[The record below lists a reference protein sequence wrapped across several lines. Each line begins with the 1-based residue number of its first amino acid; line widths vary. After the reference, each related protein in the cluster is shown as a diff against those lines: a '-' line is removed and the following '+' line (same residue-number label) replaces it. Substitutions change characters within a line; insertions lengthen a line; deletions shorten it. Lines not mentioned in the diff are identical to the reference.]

1 MQLRIE
7 RTERERGIWIELE
20 FGSQYLV
27 KNDSEKAFQVFTDKV
42 FNGADGLCI
51 TREHPAKVK
60 RRYGLERTPVVW
72 LTAERIEGQQTVDSL
87 IDLSILIGN
96 FLQRVKRGIVLLDGF
111 EYLIT
116 NHGFNSFI
124 KFLQFIRDR
133 FERSNSILI
142 APLLEEALDMK
153 EARLIEREM
162 KPLTVS
168 NVRSEEARLT
178 VLAT

>member
-1 MQLRIE
+1 MSW
-7 RTERERGIWIELE
+7 TELDLG
-20 FGSQYLV
+20 GQYLV
-27 KNDSEKAFQVFTDKV
+27 KNDLEKAFEVFTDRV
-42 FNGADGLCI
+42 LSGLDGLCI

-60 RRYGLERTPVVW
+60 RRYGLDRVPIIW
-72 LTAERIEGQQTVDSL
+72 LSAERIEGQITVDSL

-96 FLQRVKRGIVLLDGF
+96 FLQKVKRGIVLLDGF

-124 KFLQFIRDR
+124 RFLQFIKDR

-153 EARLIEREM
+153 ETKLIEREM
-162 KPLTVS
+162 KPLTTS
-168 NVRSEEARLT
+168 NMQSEKARLT

>member
-1 MQLRIE
+1 M
-7 RTERERGIWIELE
+7 EL
-20 FGSQYLV
+20 GGQYLV
-27 KNDSEKAFQVFTDKV
+27 KNNLEKAFEVFTEKV
-42 FNGADGLCI
+42 LNGADGLCI

-60 RRYGLERTPVVW
+60 RRHGLERTPVVW
-72 LTAERIEGQQTVDSL
+72 LSAERIQGQPTVDSL

-96 FLQRVKRGIVLLDGF
+96 FLQRVKHGIVLLDGL

-116 NHGFNSFI
+116 NHGFSSFI
-124 KFLQFIRDR
+124 KFLQSIRDR

-142 APLLEEALDMK
+142 APLLEEALDVK

>member
-1 MQLRIE
+1 VE
-7 RTERERGIWIELE
+7 KGTIELE
-20 FGSQYLV
+20 FDSQYLI
-27 KNDSEKAFQVFTDKV
+27 KNDLDKAFKV
-42 FNGADGLCI
+42 FIDKILSGSDGLCI
-51 TREHPAKVK
+51 TREHPAKVR
-60 RRYGLERTPVVW
+60 RRYGLESTPIVW
-72 LTAERIEGQQTVDSL
+72 LTAERTEGHQTVDSL

-96 FLQRVKRGIVLLDGF
+96 FLQRVKRGVVLLDGF

-133 FERSNSILI
+133 FERSNSTLI
-142 APLLEEALDMK
+142 APLLEDALDVR

-162 KPLTVS
+162 KPYAMSKVL
-168 NVRSEEARLT
+168 NGEAGLT

>member
-1 MQLRIE
+1 M
-7 RTERERGIWIELE
+7 E

-27 KNDSEKAFQVFTDKV
+27 KNDPEKAFELFTHRV
-42 FNGADGLCI
+42 LSGVNGLCI
-51 TREHPAKVK
+51 TREHPAKV
-60 RRYGLERTPVVW
+60 RRRFGLERTPVVW

-162 KPLTVS
+162 KTISVINIRREETMLTC
-168 NVRSEEARLT
+168 
-178 VLAT
+178 LAT